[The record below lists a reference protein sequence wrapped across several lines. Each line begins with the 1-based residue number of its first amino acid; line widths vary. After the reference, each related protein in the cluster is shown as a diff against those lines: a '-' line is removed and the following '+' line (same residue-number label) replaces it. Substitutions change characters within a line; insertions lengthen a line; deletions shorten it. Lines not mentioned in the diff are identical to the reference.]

1 MATAGKLDLYIEQG
15 ALFQRTFQCRAED
28 GFTPVDLNGW
38 TADGEMRR
46 KTSIT
51 SSIPMNV
58 SINGPTLGIIQWYM
72 TDEETAAIPTDP
84 QAGPERQPTLYTY
97 DVELTDPSGQTF
109 RVLEGIIEVSPEAT
123 R

>member
-1 MATAGKLDLYIEQG
+1 MNSGKLDLYIEQG
-15 ALFQRTFQCRAED
+15 ALFQRTIQCIGED

-38 TADGEMRR
+38 TADGEMR
-46 KTSIT
+46 KTT
-51 SSIPMNV
+51 SRTSAISLNV
-58 SINGPTLGIIQWYM
+58 SINGPTLGIVQIYL
-72 TDEETAAIPTDP
+72 TDEETAAIPCDV
-84 QAGPERQPTLYTY
+84 QNSPERQPTIYTY